1 MHCEKFPP
9 YAAGALCASL
19 SFLLAG
25 GACADD
31 TALAPIVITATRNPT
46 PLENAP
52 GQVEVVTA
60 ADIEKRN
67 VHRVSDALNELPGVF
82 IQTGRGIAQHVQS
95 LALRGIPDEKRTLM
109 LLDGVPLNDGYTGGL
124 PFGGLSVT
132 NLERA
137 EVLYGP
143 MSSLYGGNAMG
154 GVAAFTTRMPKEAEF
169 RLRTGFGNPFESGKG
184 PENVRRTSV
193 SIGNRFANDL
203 AVLFG
208 GSWASTDGYRTE
220 WVTSTTAPA
229 AGLTGWSVVPQRT
242 GAPTYLL
249 GNKGRTVWDEHN
261 YFLKLEQRLSNN
273 DRWRFGWQQ
282 QAYSY
287 GQEDPQNYL
296 RTAAGV
302 PTYGNYNAQQSLFI
316 NGNAEYRRD
325 LFNAGYETEL
335 FAGLLTVNAGYSSV
349 AENTYIT
356 PTGNVVG
363 GGGRINNSPT
373 RSHFADAYW
382 NRAFGAHALTTGVS
396 WRQDRATNDEHSLS
410 DWTNA
415 GSKTALY
422 ATAEGRTTTVGLYA
436 QDDWQ
441 LRHDLLAN
449 LGLRYDRWENSDGSI
464 DTPGWPSASRISRDY
479 PSRAKSALSPKLAL
493 VWQAQPG
500 LALRTSLGSAFR
512 APTVYEL
519 YRSTRIGTTT
529 YRANPDLNPETV
541 QTWDVGVDLKPWQ
554 GGEIKATLFVNRM
567 RDLIYTQGSGNVRDR
582 VNVER
587 AESRGITLALA
598 QRIGSGSRLFAN
610 ATLADSEVKKHS
622 QSPTIEGKRL
632 TNLPRVQATIGGE
645 TQIGAWTLASSGRY
659 ASKQYSTDDNSDTS
673 AHAYSGYDA
682 YFVADAKLSYR
693 FDKRVAVSLAVD
705 NLFDREYFSYYPAPR
720 RSWFA
725 ELQLDY

>member
-1 MHCEKFPP
+1 MNANKTH
-9 YAAGALCASL
+9 ALHS
-19 SFLLAG
+19 SLLA
-25 GACADD
+25 ALLAWAPAPFAEE
-31 TALAPIVITATRNPT
+31 ALAPVLVTATRNPT

-82 IQTGRGIAQHVQS
+82 IQTGRGMAQHVQS

-124 PFGGLSVT
+124 PFGGLSVV

-154 GVAAFTTRMPKEAEF
+154 GVVAFTTRMPTEAEF
-169 RLRTGFGNPFESGKG
+169 RLRTGFGDPFQSGKG
-184 PENVRRTSV
+184 PEKVRRTSV

-229 AGLTGWSVVPQRT
+229 AGLTGGSVVPQRT
-242 GAPTYLL
+242 GAPTWLI
-249 GNKGRTVWDEHN
+249 GDKGRTEWDEHN
-261 YFLKLEQRLSNN
+261 YFLKLEQRLGNGS
-273 DRWRFGWQQ
+273 RWRFGWQQ

-287 GQEDPQNYL
+287 GQDDPRTYL
-296 RTAAGV
+296 RTAAGA
-302 PTYGNYNAQQSLFI
+302 PTYGTYTQSLFI
-316 NGNAEYRRD
+316 NGDAEYRRD
-325 LFNAGYETEL
+325 LFNVGYETAL
-335 FAGLLTVNAGYSSV
+335 ADGLLTVNAGYSRV
-349 AENTYIT
+349 AVNTYVT

-363 GGGRINNSPT
+363 GGGRVNDSPT
-373 RSHFADAYW
+373 RSRFLDAYW
-382 NRAFGAHALTTGVS
+382 NRAFGAHALTTGVA
-396 WRQDRATNDEHSLS
+396 WRQDRATNNEHTLA
-410 DWTNA
+410 DWTDD

-422 ATAEGRTTTVGLYA
+422 ATAEGETTTVGIYV

-441 LRHDLLAN
+441 LRPDLIAH
-449 LGLRYDRWENSDGSI
+449 LGLRYDHWENSDGSI
-464 DTPGWPSASRISRDY
+464 RTPGWPAASRITRDY
-479 PSRAKSALSPKLAL
+479 PSRSESALSPKLAL

-529 YRANPDLNPETV
+529 YRANPDLDPETV
-541 QTWDVGVDLKPWQ
+541 ATWDVGVDLKPWQ
-554 GGEIKATLFVNRM
+554 GGELKATLFLNRM
-567 RDLIYTQGSGNVRDR
+567 RDLIYVQGSGAVRDR

-587 AESRGITLALA
+587 AESRGLTLGLS
-598 QRIGSGSRLFAN
+598 QRIGSASRLFAN
-610 ATLADSEVKKHS
+610 ATFADSEVKKHS
-622 QSPTIEGKRL
+622 LSPAIEGKRL
-632 TNLPRVQATIGGE
+632 TNLPRVQATVGGE
-645 TQIGAWTLASSGRY
+645 TRIGAWTFAASGRY
-659 ASKQYSTDDNSDTS
+659 ASKQYSTDDNSDRAS
-673 AHAYSGYDA
+673 HAYSGYDA
-682 YFVADAKLSYR
+682 YFVADAKLGYR
-693 FDKRVAVSLAVD
+693 FDKHVAVALSVD

-720 RSWFA
+720 RTWFA